1 MRTEMLAGIEFSPAR
16 NGYPMSEDGVWQRF
30 RRSRIAGVLA
40 VYAGVAWVV
49 LQLIDVFD
57 GIIAL
62 PEWVGPVALV
72 LLVVGLVVVV
82 ATAFVQGAADSRE
95 RAATDEVPGA
105 WELDLDQIDDE
116 IRAGGLPHLT
126 WARAALGGVVAF
138 SLLFGV
144 AGTVVFFKYRNA
156 VPEAV
161 PSLVAGEA
169 PEPGLAVLPF
179 DVRATDPE
187 LEVWDEGLVVT
198 VGANLDG
205 VEGLRTIDYGTVLA
219 RWAERVPEG
228 STADLDT
235 SLDAARAA
243 GGEWAVRG
251 SLLETGDNVRIDATV
266 RAVSSGDI
274 LEQIRVE
281 GPVDSL
287 VPLIDRLSVEILRA
301 ILPERGLEGGVGLES
316 VASSS
321 PEALK
326 AWVEGERDFRRGDFD
341 QADES
346 FLRAI
351 EIDSTFALAWLRLAQ
366 SRGWRRNTPGIGSE
380 REAYEKAAALTDRL
394 SPRERMLLRAQGR
407 LVGLDSIGAD
417 SLKAF
422 VRRHPD
428 DAEAWAQLGE
438 RLYHTANVDS
448 MKASDDAFEQAIA
461 LQPRFVPYH
470 IHAVDLAFQTFADS
484 GMARERV
491 ERLENISPASP
502 QAVLGRLAYDLAYGT
517 AAEREAAL
525 DRLPD
530 LPLAEHLYLMPRFS
544 HPAYDSVTGV
554 VAYAAMR
561 RPDFP
566 PEYQDGFRRGGSV
579 SLTGSGRLNE
589 ALTLLESVQ
598 DPRTRICE
606 SAQRS
611 MSVGVLPERVYER
624 YLSPVV
630 VQEAMTAARGPNA
643 QASRVW
649 AGFCAEFAARMVDR
663 ESDAE
668 IWSLFVDSTLLLLP
682 ADVQERVGS
691 EFAVGRTIGR
701 VGQAFDSGDAEEAL
715 RIFETLPFAS
725 RPPNDFRRI
734 KARILIALDR
744 PAEALEMLG
753 PLGLEP
759 LAVFDR
765 ARAFEALGRDA
776 EAREAYE
783 YFLTY
788 WAPDLPE
795 LGARADSASAGLT
808 RIAARLN

>member
-1 MRTEMLAGIEFSPAR
+1 MRTDMLEGIEFSPAR
-16 NGYPMSEDGVWQRF
+16 NGNPMSKDGVWQRF

-49 LQLIDVFD
+49 LQLIDVLD
-57 GIIAL
+57 GIMTL
-62 PEWVGPVALV
+62 PDWVGPVALV
-72 LLVVGLVVVV
+72 LLAAGLVLVV
-82 ATAFVQGAADSRE
+82 ATAFVQGAAESPE
-95 RAATDEVPGA
+95 RAATDAVPGA

-116 IRAGGLPHLT
+116 LRAGGLPHLT

-138 SLLFGV
+138 SLLFGAAGLV
-144 AGTVVFFKYRNA
+144 AFFKYRGA
-156 VPEAV
+156 VPETT
-161 PSLVAGEA
+161 PSLVAAEA

-187 LEVWDEGLVVT
+187 LEVWHEGLVVT
-198 VGANLDG
+198 VAANLDG

-228 STADLDT
+228 STADLET

-266 RAVSSGDI
+266 RSVSSGDI

-287 VPLIDRLSVEILRA
+287 VSLIDRLSVEILRA
-301 ILPERGLEGGVGLES
+301 VLPERGLEGGVGLES

-394 SPRERMLLRAQGR
+394 SPRERMLLRAQGN

-417 SLKAF
+417 SLQAF
-422 VRRHPD
+422 VRQHPD

-438 RLYHTANVDS
+438 RLYHAGSPDS
-448 MKASDDAFEQAIA
+448 MRASDEPFAQAIA

-470 IHAVDLAFQTFADS
+470 IHAVDLAFQIFADS
-484 GMARERV
+484 GLARERV
-491 ERLENISPASP
+491 ERLEGISPASP
-502 QAVLGRLAYDLAYGT
+502 QAHLGRVAYDLAFG
-517 AAEREAAL
+517 AVEEQEAAL
-525 DRLPD
+525 AALPELD
-530 LPLAEHLYLMPRFS
+530 LSEHLYLMARFS
-544 HPAYDSVTGV
+544 HPEFFGV
-554 VAYAAMR
+554 AGRVANSAMG

-566 PEYQDGFRRGGSV
+566 AEYQDQFRWNGAEAMTEV
-579 SLTGSGRLNE
+579 GRLHE
-589 ALTLLESVQ
+589 AFNVLKEVR
-598 DPRTRICE
+598 DPNRRFCGAGGRVTV
-606 SAQRS
+606 A
-611 MSVGVLPERVYER
+611 GVLPEAEYER
-624 YLSPVV
+624 FFGRDAVYGVLDAAGGP
-630 VQEAMTAARGPNA
+630 EADSVRVNAIMCAR
-643 QASRVW
+643 
-649 AGFCAEFAARMVDR
+649 FAARV
-663 ESDAE
+663 
-668 IWSLFVDSTLLLLP
+668 
-682 ADVQERVGS
+682 
-691 EFAVGRTIGR
+691 IGH
-701 VGQAFDSGDAEEAL
+701 AEEAAAWAAVADSIVESMPADAQEGARQTISIIDGIGEFYL
-715 RIFETLPFAS
+715 AYLAGDPETALSLFEAS
-725 RPPNDFRRI
+725 PVSGQLNSDFRRF
-734 KARILIALDR
+734 KGRLMIALDR
-744 PAEALEMLG
+744 PAEALEVLG
-753 PLGLEP
+753 PLGMDP
-759 LAVFDR
+759 LAAFDR
-765 ARAFEALGRDA
+765 ARAYEALGRDA

-783 YFLTY
+783 YFLRY
-788 WAPDLPE
+788 WQPDVPE
-795 LGARADSASAGLT
+795 LEARVDSATAGLT

>member
-1 MRTEMLAGIEFSPAR
+1 MADDGI
-16 NGYPMSEDGVWQRF
+16 WQRF
-30 RRSRIAGVLA
+30 RRSRTAGVLA
-40 VYAGVAWVV
+40 VYAGAAWVV
-49 LQLIDVFD
+49 LQLIDVLD
-57 GIIAL
+57 GIIPL
-62 PEWVGPVALV
+62 PEWVGPAALV
-72 LLVVGLVVVV
+72 LLAIGLVVVL
-82 ATAFVQGAADSRE
+82 ATAFVQGAADSRS
-95 RAATDEVPGA
+95 RADAEEVPGA
-105 WELDLDQIDDE
+105 WELDLDRIDDE

-144 AGTVVFFKYRNA
+144 AGLVAFLKYRNA
-156 VPEAV
+156 VPVTV
-161 PSLVAGEA
+161 PELVAGEA

-179 DVRATDPE
+179 DIRATDSE
-187 LEVWDEGLVVT
+187 LAVWDEGLVVALA
-198 VGANLDG
+198 ANLDG

-228 STADLDT
+228 STADLET
-235 SLDAARAA
+235 SLEAARAA

-251 SLLETGDNVRIDATV
+251 SMIETGDEVRLDATV
-266 RAVSSGDI
+266 RSVPTGEV
-274 LEQIRVE
+274 LQQIRVE
-281 GPVDSL
+281 GTVDSL

-301 ILPERGLEGGVGLES
+301 VLPERGLEGGVGLES

-321 PEALK
+321 PAALK
-326 AWVEGERDFRRGDFD
+326 AWVEGERDFRRGAFV

-351 EIDSTFALAWLRLAQ
+351 ELDSAFALAWLRLAQ
-366 SRGWRRNTPGIGSE
+366 SRGWRRNTPGTASE
-380 REAYEKAAALTDRL
+380 VEAYQKAAALADRL

-461 LQPRFVPYH
+461 LQPLFVPYH

-484 GMARERV
+484 GLARERV

-525 DRLPD
+525 DRLPG

-554 VAYAAMR
+554 VAYAAMK

-566 PEYQDGFRRGGSV
+566 LEYQEGFRRGGSV

-611 MSVGVLPERVYER
+611 MSVGILPERVYER

-630 VQEAMTAARGPNA
+630 VEEAISAARGPNA
-643 QASRVW
+643 QVSRAW
-649 AGFCAEFAARMVDR
+649 AGLCAEFAARMVDR

-668 IWSLFVDSTLLLLP
+668 TWSVFVDSTLLLLP
-682 ADVQERVGS
+682 TDVRERVGS
-691 EFAVGRTIGR
+691 EFAVGRTIGK
-701 VGQAFDSGDAEEAL
+701 VGQAFASGDAEEAL

-725 RPPNDFRRI
+725 QPPADLRRI

-744 PAEALEMLG
+744 PAEALEILG
-753 PLGLEP
+753 PLGPEP

-765 ARAFEALGRDA
+765 ARAYEALGRDS
-776 EAREAYE
+776 EARAAYE
-783 YFLTY
+783 YFRRY
-788 WAPDLPE
+788 WQPDVPE
-795 LGARADSASAGLT
+795 LEVFADSATAGLT

>member
-1 MRTEMLAGIEFSPAR
+1 MT
-16 NGYPMSEDGVWQRF
+16 EDGIWQRF

-57 GIIAL
+57 GIMTL

-72 LLVVGLVVVV
+72 LLAVGLVVVV

-95 RAATDEVPGA
+95 RAATDDLPGA

-116 IRAGGLPHLT
+116 IRAGGVPHLT

-144 AGTVVFFKYRNA
+144 AGMVAFFKYRNA

-161 PSLVAGEA
+161 PALIAGEA

-228 STADLDT
+228 STADLET

-251 SLLETGDNVRIDATV
+251 SLLETGDDVRIDATV
-266 RAVSSGDI
+266 RSVSSGDI

-281 GPVDSL
+281 GPVDSM

-301 ILPERGLEGGVGLES
+301 VLPERGLEGGVGLES

-321 PEALK
+321 PKALK

-351 EIDSTFALAWLRLAQ
+351 EVDSTFALAWLRLAQ

-380 REAYEKAAALTDRL
+380 REAYERAAALTDRL
-394 SPRERMLLRAQGR
+394 SPRERMLLRAQGN

-417 SLKAF
+417 SLWAF
-422 VRRHPD
+422 VRQHPD

-438 RLYHTANVDS
+438 RLYHAGSPDS
-448 MKASDDAFEQAIA
+448 MRASDEPFEQAIA

-470 IHAVDLAFQTFADS
+470 IHAVDLAFQIFADS
-484 GMARERV
+484 GLARERV
-491 ERLENISPASP
+491 ERLEGISPASP
-502 QAVLGRLAYDLAYGT
+502 QAYLGRVAYDLAFGT
-517 AAEREAAL
+517 VEQQEAAL
-525 DRLPD
+525 AALPELD
-530 LPLAEHLYLMPRFS
+530 LSEHLYLMARFS
-544 HPAYDSVTGV
+544 HPDFFGV
-554 VAYAAMR
+554 AGRVANAATQ

-566 PEYQDGFRRGGSV
+566 PEYQDQFNWGGAVARTEMGQLQGAFS
-579 SLTGSGRLNE
+579 
-589 ALTLLESVQ
+589 LLERVR
-598 DPRTRICE
+598 DPNRHFCGAGGRILV
-606 SAQRS
+606 A
-611 MSVGVLPERVYER
+611 GVLPEAEYER
-624 YLSPVV
+624 FFSREAVYRVLEGAGGPEADPRR
-630 VQEAMTAARGPNA
+630 VQGVMC
-643 QASRVW
+643 
-649 AGFCAEFAARMVDR
+649 AGFAARVAGDEEVAASWAGVADSIA
-663 ESDAE
+663 ESM
-668 IWSLFVDSTLLLLP
+668 P
-682 ADVQERVGS
+682 
-691 EFAVGRTIGR
+691 
-701 VGQAFDSGDAEEAL
+701 AEEQDGARGSMSVVEGIGEFYLAYLAGDYETAL
-715 RIFETLPFAS
+715 SVFESSPVSGQLIK
-725 RPPNDFRRI
+725 DFRRF
-734 KARILIALDR
+734 KGRLLIALDR
-744 PAEALEMLG
+744 PAEALEVLG
-753 PLGLEP
+753 PLGTDP
-759 LAVFDR
+759 LTAFDR
-765 ARAFEALGRDA
+765 ARAYEALGRDA

-788 WAPDLPE
+788 WAPDLRE
-795 LGARADSASAGLT
+795 LEARADSASAGLT

>member
-1 MRTEMLAGIEFSPAR
+1 MRTEMLEGIEFSPAR
-16 NGYPMSEDGVWQRF
+16 NGNPMSEDGIWQRF

-49 LQLIDVFD
+49 LQLIDVLD
-57 GIIAL
+57 GIMTL
-62 PEWVGPVALV
+62 PDWVGPVALV
-72 LLVVGLVVVV
+72 LLAVGLVVVV

-95 RAATDEVPGA
+95 RAATDAVPGA

-138 SLLFGV
+138 SLLFGAAGLV
-144 AGTVVFFKYRNA
+144 AFFKYRGA
-156 VPEAV
+156 VPETT
-161 PSLVAGEA
+161 PSLVAAEA

-187 LEVWDEGLVVT
+187 LQVWHEGLVVT
-198 VGANLDG
+198 VAANLDG

-228 STADLDT
+228 TTADLET

-266 RAVSSGDI
+266 RSVSSGDI

-351 EIDSTFALAWLRLAQ
+351 EVDSAFALAWLRLAQ

-394 SPRERMLLRAQGR
+394 SPRERMLLRAQGN

-417 SLKAF
+417 SLWAF
-422 VRRHPD
+422 VRQHPD

-438 RLYHTANVDS
+438 RLYHAGSPDS
-448 MKASDDAFEQAIA
+448 MRASDEPFEQAIA

-470 IHAVDLAFQTFADS
+470 IHAVDLAFQVFADS
-484 GMARERV
+484 ALARERV
-491 ERLENISPASP
+491 ERLEGISPASP
-502 QAVLGRLAYDLAYGT
+502 QAHLGRIAYDLAFGT
-517 AAEREAAL
+517 NEEQQAAL
-525 DRLPD
+525 SALPE
-530 LPLAEHLYLMPRFS
+530 LVLSEHLYLMPRFS
-544 HPAYDSVTGV
+544 HPEFFD
-554 VAYAAMR
+554 VAGKVAWAAMA

-566 PEYQDGFRRGGSV
+566 PEYQDQFRWNGAV
-579 SLTGSGRLNE
+579 
-589 ALTLLESVQ
+589 ALTEEGKLRGAFLLLEEVQ
-598 DPRTRICE
+598 DPNQHFCGAGGRILVAE
-606 SAQRS
+606 
-611 MSVGVLPERVYER
+611 VLSEAEYER
-624 YLSPVV
+624 FFAQETVSLVLDEAGGPEADLQR
-630 VQEAMTAARGPNA
+630 VQGVMCAR
-643 QASRVW
+643 
-649 AGFCAEFAARMVDR
+649 FAARVVGDEEAVLAWAAVADSIA
-663 ESDAE
+663 ESM
-668 IWSLFVDSTLLLLP
+668 P
-682 ADVQERVGS
+682 
-691 EFAVGRTIGR
+691 
-701 VGQAFDSGDAEEAL
+701 AEEQEGARQAISVIDGIGDFYLAYVAGDPETAL
-715 RIFETLPFAS
+715 RLFEAS
-725 RPPNDFRRI
+725 PVSGQLSNDFRRF
-734 KARILIALDR
+734 KGRLLIALDR
-744 PAEALEMLG
+744 PAEALEVLG
-753 PLGLEP
+753 PLGTDP
-759 LAVFDR
+759 LTAFDSG
-765 ARAFEALGRDA
+765 RAFEALGRDA
-776 EAREAYE
+776 EARESYE

-795 LGARADSASAGLT
+795 LEARADSASAGLT